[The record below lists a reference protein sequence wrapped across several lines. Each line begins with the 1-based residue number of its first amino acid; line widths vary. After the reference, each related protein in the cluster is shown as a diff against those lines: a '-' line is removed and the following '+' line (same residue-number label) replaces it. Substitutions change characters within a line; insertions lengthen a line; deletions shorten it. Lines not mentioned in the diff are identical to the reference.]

1 MGESFLSFPTL
12 DDTKRFTVVRTNK
25 ELLSVAIIRSCTL
38 VGRGFFI
45 FICFLFPPLWI
56 SMRRGA
62 VYMIELGT
70 CLFCHLRHIKV

>member
-1 MGESFLSFPTL
+1 MGENFLSFLTL

-25 ELLSVAIIRSCTL
+25 ELFLCPYYQELYVSGLRFL
-38 VGRGFFI
+38 F

-56 SMRRGA
+56 SMRREA

-70 CLFCHLRHIKV
+70 CLFLSFTGT